1 MPTIDA
7 VWRGGIRSFLLVI
20 VEEVRLLE
28 VGWIGN
34 VDASSVVLAQFA
46 VVEDSRGIRCPEIEK
61 ILPLSVCWYFLRVAK
76 ILHEVHGT
84 ALKGLLLPALL
95 LAFGKGADSDSFDD
109 KLWSQPGSCADLK
122 RIR

>member
-7 VWRGGIRSFLLVI
+7 VWRGGIRSFPLVI

-46 VVEDSRGIRCPEIEK
+46 VVEDSR
-61 ILPLSVCWYFLRVAK
+61 
-76 ILHEVHGT
+76 
-84 ALKGLLLPALL
+84 
-95 LAFGKGADSDSFDD
+95 
-109 KLWSQPGSCADLK
+109 
-122 RIR
+122 